1 MEYGG
6 AAPRTEYN
14 VQQCKQLHKHFTP
27 LQIKQHL
34 VSLVPWYIT
43 LILWITS
50 KFIVFE
56 TMVGRLVGWLV
67 WPPVVLLVPSDW
79 PFVTQHQACIPNL
92 ISCSPPSPISMAYMA
107 LNLSQKAW
115 RDCIPCAGKPHSSCF
130 SLGLFRIVICHNWRL
145 PQPVDTVQTRK
156 SMHNSSAI
164 KENQNIIYILSV
176 LLECNFIWSR
186 SSITETNSIWVPSCK
201 MIPTT

>member
-1 MEYGG
+1 MEYRG

-50 KFIVFE
+50 KFIVFK

-115 RDCIPCAGKPHSSCF
+115 RVHVYHVPESPTLQVLVWDCSELSYAIIDGYHS
-130 SLGLFRIVICHNWRL
+130 LWTLYTN
-145 PQPVDTVQTRK
+145 Q
-156 SMHNSSAI
+156 
-164 KENQNIIYILSV
+164 KEYV
-176 LLECNFIWSR
+176 
-186 SSITETNSIWVPSCK
+186 K
-201 MIPTT
+201 